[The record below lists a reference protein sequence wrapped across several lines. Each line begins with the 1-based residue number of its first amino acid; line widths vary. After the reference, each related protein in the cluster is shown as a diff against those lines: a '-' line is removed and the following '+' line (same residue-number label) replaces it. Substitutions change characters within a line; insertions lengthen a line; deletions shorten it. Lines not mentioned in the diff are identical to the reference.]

1 MLLSLSVSVSRFSR
15 KSPVGNCPFRHS
27 RELRLPAIFLGG
39 GRDLVKRIVCLFLS
53 VSVAV
58 SLFVVPAQASAVG
71 TIVAGAGGAAGLGLT
86 ASSVVPVIG
95 AAFGIGIVAYAN
107 KDEICRD
114 IKDTIDYI
122 ARGYGIADAY
132 LDEFWGKCWDGIVDT
147 SSDVWGAVTAWA
159 DGVYKKFFDTAT
171 GDFTSASGFFSVSGP
186 TVVASPTCK
195 LTGLT
200 TDSNG
205 YIFTALGH
213 FSDGSVTRYPIVAT
227 KSRFESSGI
236 RAYIELTKNGEVHT
250 SSQGFSLNSEDGSW
264 VINSFFGSNIDV
276 YNEQFCRGV
285 LDVGNVDKLSVS
297 QFYDRVLNVLNG
309 GSVSVDSDFSSIGPF
324 NKLYTDNPDLFGTKV
339 GDPIGPDVVS
349 PGRYGVN
356 KKDGA
361 LDLHGLAGDY
371 GGTYTGGKTWDGAG
385 GALDSALKD
394 LLTGGLSWDQFME
407 RIGAVPHIATDV
419 PLVDADGKVL
429 TDEAGKVLTKEKD
442 VAIEGDK
449 VTDKDIT
456 DTINP
461 PKDDPNPETGGG
473 DSAPYVVDLRDFF
486 PFCIPFDVCDMLA
499 ILAAEPVAPKVDWV
513 FNFGKFGSY
522 TFAVDLAKFDTVAR
536 LLRDFELLAFCIGL
550 AMATKKLILNGGA
563 G

>member
-1 MLLSLSVSVSRFSR
+1 ML
-15 KSPVGNCPFRHS
+15 
-27 RELRLPAIFLGG
+27 
-39 GRDLVKRIVCLFLS
+39 KRVCCLFLS
-53 VSVAV
+53 LVLSV
-58 SLFVVPAQASAVG
+58 SLFVVPATANSAVG
-71 TIVAGAGGAAGLGLT
+71 TIIAGAGGAAGLGLS
-86 ASSVVPVIG
+86 ASTVVPVIG
-95 AAFGIGIVAYAN
+95 AAFGIGIVVEN
-107 KDEICRD
+107 RDEICRD

-132 LDEFWGKCWDGIVDT
+132 LDEFWGKCWDGFIDT
-147 SSDVWGAVTAWA
+147 SSAVWQACKGWA
-159 DGVYKKFFDTAT
+159 ADTYSKLYDIAT
-171 GDFTSASGFFSVSGP
+171 GSFSAVAAGP
-186 TVVASPTCK
+186 
-195 LTGLT
+195 
-200 TDSNG
+200 
-205 YIFTALGH
+205 YYALH
-213 FSDGSVTRYPIVAT
+213 
-227 KSRFESSGI
+227 
-236 RAYIELTKNGEVHT
+236 
-250 SSQGFSLNSEDGSW
+250 
-264 VINSFFGSNIDV
+264 
-276 YNEQFCRGV
+276 
-285 LDVGNVDKLSVS
+285 
-297 QFYDRVLNVLNG
+297 NG
-309 GSVSVDSDFSSIGPF
+309 GTPIGTISDFSLSTVPAGKSMYLARFRGLLPDGSYTDAVCKMFVPAMVVDFFSFDLRADDGTVSTFCSQGKVSDDGFCFFTANSEWGAASLGDVISLPISSDGYVWGNLDKAILDYLLGVSSFDVLSYDSVGP
-324 NKLYTDNPDLFGTKV
+324 LGDIYTDNKDVFGQDIA
-339 GDPIGPDVVS
+339 DPPNPDVVI

-461 PKDDPNPETGGG
+461 PKDDPKPETGGG

-486 PFCIPFDVCDMLA
+486 PFCIPFDVYDMLA